1 VLKKLI
7 LAFVILFSVLV
18 IPTFIPLGEHRPSSD
33 VTIYLISN
41 SIHTDLVVPVKNEI
55 FDWEQFYDPADFKAR
70 STQWLQVGWG
80 DREFYTKVPTWNE
93 FTIGIA
99 LDALFLP
106 GPGAMH
112 INYLDD
118 HPEAYKNVRKINIS
132 TETYKKLISAIK
144 DSFVLKNGRP
154 VLLKGKGYF
163 DSDNF
168 YDAHGKFSMMRTCNV
183 WTSDILAKADLP
195 HPLWS
200 PSKIGI
206 EFIWG
211 F

>member
-1 VLKKLI
+1 M
-7 LAFVILFSVLV
+7 VILISIMVL
-18 IPTFIPLGEHRPSSD
+18 PTFITLGEYKPSSD

-41 SIHTDLVVPVKNEI
+41 EIHTDLVVPVKNEI
-55 FDWEQFYDPADFKAR
+55 FDWEQFYDPSDYGAR
-70 STQWLQVGWG
+70 STPWLQLGWG
-80 DREFYTKVPTWNE
+80 DREFYMKVPTWNE

-112 INYLDD
+112 INYLNN
-118 HPEAYKNVRKINIS
+118 HPEFYKNVRKIKVS
-132 TETYKKLISAIK
+132 DETYKKLVGAVK
-144 DSFVLKNGRP
+144 DSFVLENGKP
-154 VLLKGKGYF
+154 VLIKGKGYF
-163 DSDNF
+163 ASDNF
-168 YDAHGKFSMMRTCNV
+168 YEAHGSFSFFKTCNV
-183 WTSDILAKADLP
+183 WTADVLANAGLP

-200 PSKIGI
+200 PSKVGI